1 VVRLRRRR
9 MAGANRPD
17 DLRSSGYDGGM
28 SGTEEPRWLDE
39 EEWRAWRNYI
49 AGQALLLGRLG
60 RELQETH
67 RLAFADYE
75 ILVRLSEKEDHRQR
89 MTSLAEEVVASK
101 SRLSHQIARLEA
113 EGLVRREVCDSDGRG
128 VFAVLTEEGFS
139 RLQAAAPD
147 HLHGVREH
155 FVDLLDDEE
164 RRVIGDVF
172 ERIVAK
178 LRS

>member
-1 VVRLRRRR
+1 
-9 MAGANRPD
+9 
-17 DLRSSGYDGGM
+17 M
-28 SGTEEPRWLDE
+28 SGTQEEPRWLDA

-60 RELQETH
+60 RELQDTH
-67 RLAFADYE
+67 GLAFADYE
-75 ILVRLSEKEDHRQR
+75 ILVRLSEKDDHRQR

-101 SRLSHQIARLEA
+101 SRLSHQVARLEA

-128 VFAVLTEEGFS
+128 VFAVLTDEGFA
-139 RLQAAAPD
+139 RLEAAAPD

-172 ERIVAK
+172 ERIVGK
-178 LRS
+178 LRP

>member
-1 VVRLRRRR
+1 
-9 MAGANRPD
+9 MAGAE
-17 DLRSSGYDGGM
+17 G
-28 SGTEEPRWLDE
+28 EPRWLDDQ
-39 EEWRAWRNYI
+39 EWRAWRNYI
-49 AGQALLLGRLG
+49 VGQALLLGRLG
-60 RELQETH
+60 HELQETH
-67 RLAFADYE
+67 QLAFVDYE
-75 ILVRLSEKEDHRQR
+75 ILVRLSEKPDHRQR

-101 SRLSHQIARLEA
+101 SRLSHQVARLEA

-128 VFAVLTEEGFS
+128 VFAVLTDVGFA
-139 RLQAAAPD
+139 RLQAAAPE
-147 HLHGVREH
+147 HLRGVREH